1 MQYEGKVYRP
11 WMEAESI
18 LIQTTIG
25 CTINTCTFCSMFRD
39 KRFRVRDI
47 EDIFADIEQA
57 RLSYPFVESIFLI
70 DGDVMAIRSEIL
82 IKILNKIT
90 ETFPEIKNIALY
102 AGYNNVR
109 RKTAEDLKAMQAAG
123 LTMVYAGLESG
134 DAQTLKDINKGMTP
148 EHIIEGAAKI
158 KAAGIRL
165 LASFIFGLGGKGR
178 SKEHIIETTKI
189 LNITKPEE
197 IAPMGLAIQPG
208 TELEQDVANG
218 KFIRATP
225 LQILEE
231 EKYLLEHLNFE
242 TYYWGDHG
250 NNIASMR
257 GWLPKNQ
264 ERFKGHI
271 IDNIKHNP
279 ITQDNVIQAFAW

>member
-11 WMEAESI
+11 WMEAQSV

-47 EDIFADIEQA
+47 EDIFQDIEQA
-57 RLSYPFVESIFLI
+57 RKTHPFVESIFLI
-70 DGDVMAIRSEIL
+70 DGDVMAIRSDML
-82 IKILNKIT
+82 IAILNKVT

-109 RKTAEDLKAMQAAG
+109 RKTVKDLIAMREAG

-134 DAQTLKDINKGMTP
+134 DEQVLKAINKGMTP
-148 EHIIEGAAKI
+148 EHVIKGAAMI
-158 KAAGIRL
+158 KEAGIRL
-165 LASFIFGLGGKGR
+165 LASFIFGLGGKER
-178 SKEHIIETTKI
+178 SKEHIIATTNI
-189 LNITKPEE
+189 INITKPEE

-208 TELEQDVANG
+208 TELEEYVASG
-218 KFIRATP
+218 AFVRATP

-231 EKYLLEHLNFE
+231 EQYLLEHLNID

-250 NNIASMR
+250 NNIATMR

-264 ERFKGHI
+264 ERFKEHVL
-271 IDNIKHNP
+271 DNIANNP
-279 ITQDNVIQAFAW
+279 ITQANVIQAFTW

>member
-1 MQYEGKVYRP
+1 MHYEGKIYRP
-11 WMEAESI
+11 WMEAESV

-39 KRFRVRDI
+39 KKFRVRDLAEI
-47 EDIFADIEQA
+47 FKDIDEA
-57 RLSYPFVESIFLI
+57 RRIHPVVESIFLI
-70 DGDVMAIRSEIL
+70 DGDVMAIRSEML

-90 ETFPEIKNIALY
+90 HTFPEIKNIALY
-102 AGYNNVR
+102 AGYNNIR
-109 RKTAEDLKAMQAAG
+109 RKTINDLKAMKKAG
-123 LTMVYAGLESG
+123 LSIVYTGLESG
-134 DAQTLKDINKGMTP
+134 DAEVLRHINKGMTP
-148 EHIIEGAAKI
+148 EHVIKGAAMLKES
-158 KAAGIRL
+158 GIRM
-165 LASFIFGLGGKGR
+165 LASFIFGLGGKER
-178 SKEHIIETTKI
+178 SKAHIIATTEI

-208 TELEQDVANG
+208 TELELDVKSG
-218 KFIRATP
+218 KFVRATP

-231 EKYLLEHLNFE
+231 EKYLLDNLAID

-264 ERFKGHI
+264 QRFKQHI
-271 IDNIKHNP
+271 IDNITHNP
-279 ITQDNVIQAFAW
+279 ITQENVIQTFAW